1 MDVEIKN
8 DNINTKEEN
17 INVPDTENLK
27 ENNKDKENIEN
38 KVKEIIEKNPM
49 EELKLIQEKIRKEN
63 EKIDEID
70 LKLDRIKNNKKTIKR
85 DFNLN
90 DQLFNSLTI
99 KKQNNATSLKLKPI
113 LTEKN
118 ENTNKS
124 LNENVISNNYDY
136 VHQKMKELK
145 SMDLVNLKNE
155 SKLSLPIKKE
165 NKILETKNDIRREI
179 DKLIE
184 IEKEEKKKLYEN
196 KVKLFHDKELERE
209 KKRKKII
216 EQMNN
221 IPTMQ
226 KNKYN
231 PKKYYYL
238 SAIEKEEIRK
248 QKEEMLLKIEKE
260 KRKQK
265 YLPISSEELN
275 NFSKEV
281 TKNKKILETELDL
294 KKKQM
299 EEIWKERKNL
309 IPKYH
314 SKFMDLNIEYDKE
327 AKEELLLKE
336 EMLLKIEKEKRKL
349 KYLPISSEELNNF
362 SKEVTK
368 NKKLL
373 ETELDLK
380 KQKMEEIW
388 KERKNLIPKYHS
400 KFMDLNMEYDKEAKE
415 ELILRKERL
424 KNKELE
430 RINFGKEIIK
440 NYLPKKLND
449 KLKTE
454 REQRIK
460 ELNGR
465 NRLNNIKEL
474 GNKLKEKSKK
484 LILSQP
490 KKFMKKNAFVVE
502 PSIKEQQKK
511 KLTGKPI
518 DYLLEQRIK
527 NNKINDLELIQ
538 SKSAI
543 KMKEWNKM
551 LDDKGGNIV
560 NNLEKIKLEASL
572 MNNKANDINQLLK
585 LESNDS
591 PKQNELKIEATNYY
605 INSIQA
611 KLQVLNKIMTS

>member
-1 MDVEIKN
+1 MDIS
-8 DNINTKEEN
+8 TKKEN
-17 INVPDTENLK
+17 IFTTGENIIINNTDNLTENHQ
-27 ENNKDKENIEN
+27 DKENMEN
-38 KVKEIIEKNPM
+38 NSKEIIEKNPL
-49 EELKLIQEKIRKEN
+49 EELKLIKEKIKKEN

-70 LKLDRIKNNKKTIKR
+70 MKLDRIKQNKKLIKR

-90 DQLFNSLTI
+90 FNDELLKSLTT
-99 KKQNNATSLKLKPI
+99 KNQNNKAYLKLKPI
-113 LTEKN
+113 LPEKN
-118 ENTNKS
+118 EYTNKT
-124 LNENVISNNYDY
+124 LNDNLLSNNYNN
-136 VHQKMKELK
+136 VHKKMTELK
-145 SMDLVNLKNE
+145 YMDLDNIKNEPKLNLSVKKEDKILELKND
-155 SKLSLPIKKE
+155 IKKE
-165 NKILETKNDIRREI
+165 M
-179 DKLIE
+179 DKLIK

-196 KVKLFHDKELERE
+196 KLKIFHDKELERE

-221 IPTMQ
+221 IPTIQ

-231 PKKYYYL
+231 SKKYYYL

-248 QKEEMLLKIEKE
+248 E
-260 KRKQK
+260 
-265 YLPISSEELN
+265 
-275 NFSKEV
+275 
-281 TKNKKILETELDL
+281 
-294 KKKQM
+294 
-299 EEIWKERKNL
+299 
-309 IPKYH
+309 
-314 SKFMDLNIEYDKE
+314 
-327 AKEELLLKE
+327 KE

-368 NKKLL
+368 NKKIL

>member
-1 MDVEIKN
+1 
-8 DNINTKEEN
+8 
-17 INVPDTENLK
+17 
-27 ENNKDKENIEN
+27 
-38 KVKEIIEKNPM
+38 
-49 EELKLIQEKIRKEN
+49 
-63 EKIDEID
+63 
-70 LKLDRIKNNKKTIKR
+70 
-85 DFNLN
+85 
-90 DQLFNSLTI
+90 
-99 KKQNNATSLKLKPI
+99 
-113 LTEKN
+113 
-118 ENTNKS
+118 
-124 LNENVISNNYDY
+124 
-136 VHQKMKELK
+136 
-145 SMDLVNLKNE
+145 
-155 SKLSLPIKKE
+155 
-165 NKILETKNDIRREI
+165 
-179 DKLIE
+179 
-184 IEKEEKKKLYEN
+184 
-196 KVKLFHDKELERE
+196 
-209 KKRKKII
+209 
-216 EQMNN
+216 
-221 IPTMQ
+221 
-226 KNKYN
+226 
-231 PKKYYYL
+231 
-238 SAIEKEEIRK
+238 
-248 QKEEMLLKIEKE
+248 
-260 KRKQK
+260 
-265 YLPISSEELN
+265 
-275 NFSKEV
+275 
-281 TKNKKILETELDL
+281 
-294 KKKQM
+294 
-299 EEIWKERKNL
+299 
-309 IPKYH
+309 
-314 SKFMDLNIEYDKE
+314 
-327 AKEELLLKE
+327 
-336 EMLLKIEKEKRKL
+336 
-349 KYLPISSEELNNF
+349 
-362 SKEVTK
+362 
-368 NKKLL
+368 
-373 ETELDLK
+373 
-380 KQKMEEIW
+380 MEEIW

>member
-1 MDVEIKN
+1 MDIS
-8 DNINTKEEN
+8 TK
-17 INVPDTENLK
+17 
-27 ENNKDKENIEN
+27 KENIFTTGENIIINNTDNLTENYQDKEHMEN
-38 KVKEIIEKNPM
+38 KSKEIIEKNPL
-49 EELKLIQEKIRKEN
+49 EELKLIKEKIKKEN

-70 LKLDRIKNNKKTIKR
+70 MKLDRIKQNKKLIKR

-90 DQLFNSLTI
+90 FNDELLKSLTT
-99 KKQNNATSLKLKPI
+99 KNQNNKAYLKLKPI
-113 LTEKN
+113 LSEKN
-118 ENTNKS
+118 EYTNKT
-124 LNENVISNNYDY
+124 LNDNLLSNNYNN
-136 VHQKMKELK
+136 VHKKMTELK
-145 SMDLVNLKNE
+145 YMDLDNIKNEPKLNLSVKKEDKILELKND
-155 SKLSLPIKKE
+155 IKKE
-165 NKILETKNDIRREI
+165 M
-179 DKLIE
+179 DKLIK

-196 KVKLFHDKELERE
+196 KLKIFHDKELERE

-221 IPTMQ
+221 IPTIQ

-231 PKKYYYL
+231 SKKYYYL

-248 QKEEMLLKIEKE
+248 E
-260 KRKQK
+260 
-265 YLPISSEELN
+265 
-275 NFSKEV
+275 
-281 TKNKKILETELDL
+281 
-294 KKKQM
+294 
-299 EEIWKERKNL
+299 
-309 IPKYH
+309 
-314 SKFMDLNIEYDKE
+314 
-327 AKEELLLKE
+327 KE

-368 NKKLL
+368 NKKIL

-380 KQKMEEIW
+380 KKKMEEIW

-415 ELILRKERL
+415 ELLLKQEKL

-430 RINFGKEIIK
+430 RINFGKEIVK

-454 REQRIK
+454 REQRIN
-460 ELNGR
+460 ELNGK

-484 LILSQP
+484 IILSQP
-490 KKFMKKNAFVVE
+490 KKFLKKNVFVAE
-502 PSIKEQQKK
+502 PSIKEQQTK
-511 KLTGKPI
+511 KLTGKAI

-527 NNKINDLELIQ
+527 NNKMDNLQLIQ

-551 LDDKGGNIV
+551 LDDKGSNIV
-560 NNLEKIKLEASL
+560 NNLEKIKLEATL

-585 LESNDS
+585 LEPNNA
-591 PKQNELKIEATNYY
+591 PKQNELKKEATNYY

-611 KLQVLNKIMTS
+611 KLQVLNKIMST